1 MDRLFWFSLLLTYL
15 PVTESTK
22 KEESCLIQQHEVVGY
37 IGQSAVLSC
46 TVRSDKGCSAEG
58 LNYEWF
64 TYKKHDHIRLN
75 LSSNSHK
82 YILNR
87 AFLHIKSLHT
97 NDSGVYYCAAAS
109 SGDPA
114 PGAQHVGL
122 GTPLQVHIKRRPIL
136 MWALCALFVLLA
148 IYNLAVVI
156 LIIKKYGCNLNVRR
170 RMCKTEVVDKC
181 LIFCFKFVFHVFT
194 KRGKA
199 NRSEKGNKKVSVHY
213 WPEKALTTSQMMK
226 QLAFLNPTKKKREI
240 SKYLYVF

>member
-22 KEESCLIQQHEVVGY
+22 KEESCLIQQHEVGGY
-37 IGQSAVLSC
+37 IGQIAVLNC
-46 TVRSDKGCSAEG
+46 TVRSAENCSAEG
-58 LNYEWF
+58 LYYEWF
-64 TYKKHDHIRLN
+64 TYKNHSHIRLN

-82 YILNR
+82 YILKG

-97 NDSGVYYCAAAS
+97 NDSGVYYCAAS

-136 MWALCALFVLLA
+136 MWALWALFVLLA

-156 LIIKKYGCNLNVRR
+156 LIIKKYGCNMNVGK
-170 RMCKTEVVDKC
+170 RMCKTE
-181 LIFCFKFVFHVFT
+181 
-194 KRGKA
+194 
-199 NRSEKGNKKVSVHY
+199 NNS
-213 WPEKALTTSQMMK
+213 
-226 QLAFLNPTKKKREI
+226 TKKAQFSNVLQEMYSRGNLGGGKNTVSRVQSEAASTDFNCSNDDI
-240 SKYLYVF
+240 YQNV